1 MWDRVRRTGTSDP
14 ASHKTLPLVAHIII
28 TQPTTSPIRRATG
41 KPLQITPVPAGHYEN
56 FPVASL
62 LVPARLREAVGII
75 YRFAR
80 TADDFADEGDAA
92 PSERLASLQ
101 TYRSELDRIARRL
114 APSNPL
120 FEDVARI
127 VRTHALPLEPFYDL
141 LSAFSQDVVKTRY
154 ADFEELL
161 DYCRRSANP
170 VGRLMLHLFGAAD
183 AVNLPR
189 SDAVCSSLQLI
200 NFWQDVAI
208 DWQKDRVY
216 LPLDELAHFGVSE
229 AQIAAGLCDA
239 KWREL
244 MTFQIDRSRS
254 MMETGAPLGRMLTGR
269 FGMEIRITI
278 RGGLAIL
285 DKLEAAN
292 CDMFRHRPVL
302 RWHDWPFLLM
312 RAL

>member
-1 MWDRVRRTGTSDP
+1 VS
-14 ASHKTLPLVAHIII
+14 
-28 TQPTTSPIRRATG
+28 
-41 KPLQITPVPAGHYEN
+41 AGHYEN

-62 LVPARLREAVGII
+62 LVPARLRGAVVVV

-80 TADDFADEGDAA
+80 SADDFADEGDAQPA
-92 PSERLASLQ
+92 ERLASLDA
-101 TYRSELDRIARRL
+101 YRAQLERIASGA
-114 APSNPL
+114 APQTAL

-127 VRTHALPLEPFYDL
+127 VRDHELPLQPFYDL

-154 ADFEELL
+154 ENFEELVN
-161 DYCRRSANP
+161 YCSRSANP
-170 VGRLMLHLFGAAD
+170 VGRLMLHLFESAD
-183 AVNLPR
+183 AQSVAR
-189 SDAVCSSLQLI
+189 SDSICTALQLI

-216 LPLDELAHFGVSE
+216 LPLDEMAHFRVTEGHIRN
-229 AQIAAGLCDA
+229 AIADQA
-239 KWREL
+239 WREL

-254 MMETGAPLGRMLTGR
+254 MMESGAPLGRALRGR
-269 FGMEIRITI
+269 FGLEIRITVKSA
-278 RGGLAIL
+278 LSIL

-302 RWHDWPFLLM
+302 EWHDWPFLFL